1 MLIEQSEAITTNMSK
16 IARMKTRG
24 GLVAHPNEYAPVAT
38 EFNEVF
44 GGEHASM
51 SCHWFVPLP
60 VHFPEWAIDNIMGYE
75 EPLSGE
81 EDYEYD
87 EDGGMGPYREP
98 SATDDGQSNSITTRS
113 SLGISSLIS
122 GDDDDD
128 GVGGGTV
135 MTFDVKEGNRIQQH
149 QHESLS
155 HEDEKMI
162 TPVGESRLAGIKKRS
177 NNSPPLPLV

>member
-1 MLIEQSEAITTNMSK
+1 MLIEQSEAITTNVSK

-44 GGEHASM
+44 GGEHTGM

-75 EPLSGE
+75 EPPSGG
-81 EDYEYD
+81 EDDEYD
-87 EDGGMGPYREP
+87 EDGRVGPYREP
-98 SATDDGQSNSITTRS
+98 AATDDGENRNSITTRS
-113 SLGISSLIS
+113 SLGISSLIP

-128 GVGGGTV
+128 
-135 MTFDVKEGNRIQQH
+135 DVEEGNRIQQH
-149 QHESLS
+149 QHESLP

-162 TPVGESRLAGIKKRS
+162 TPVGERRLAGIKKRS